1 MIIGAGRSGRTSRD
15 HSPVMECVSQPV
27 LGTGWAI
34 VGRHRVLGMTG
45 ISGSLFLYALRFI
58 CVSYVRKMETGALFD
73 RACLRY
79 LPSGLDRI
87 KSFVV
92 RKGFNPAAGFPTATL
107 LRKEGQL
114 YITKGRVDFSNSSFE
129 SVCVIP

>member
-1 MIIGAGRSGRTSRD
+1 
-15 HSPVMECVSQPV
+15 MECVSQPV

-45 ISGSLFLYALRFI
+45 ISGSLFFYALRFI
-58 CVSYVRKMETGALFD
+58 FVCYVRQMENGALFD
-73 RACLRY
+73 RACLRTF
-79 LPSGLDRI
+79 LAWI

-107 LRKEGQL
+107 LRKEG
-114 YITKGRVDFSNSSFE
+114 KVDVPNPSCESFG
-129 SVCVIP
+129 VIP

>member
-1 MIIGAGRSGRTSRD
+1 
-15 HSPVMECVSQPV
+15 MECVSQPV

-45 ISGSLFLYALRFI
+45 ISGSLFLYALRFLFV
-58 CVSYVRKMETGALFD
+58 CYVRQMETGALFD

-92 RKGFNPAAGFPTATL
+92 RKGFNPAAGVGPQASEL
-107 LRKEGQL
+107 ALQKKLRRWRALCPK
-114 YITKGRVDFSNSSFE
+114 V
-129 SVCVIP
+129 